1 MMKLVE
7 MMLIITNLNK
17 LIRTKLNK
25 KEEPEIY
32 IDNFFIQYFE
42 SHCLSSSGCYIE
54 VVDNYFSA
62 VPYRTIV

>member
-7 MMLIITNLNK
+7 MMLIIITNLNK
-17 LIRTKLNK
+17 LIRTKLK

-54 VVDNYFSA
+54 VVDN
-62 VPYRTIV
+62 